1 MMKDPELKTK
11 LTEAQIYTSSKPT
24 DKTAMYENAST
35 DILSSNPKTAN
46 MLADGVITVDEYN
59 QATNNDAIMAK
70 AKEVEEK
77 TNKYNALYAE
87 YEAIPEKIRADFP
100 GSPFADAM
108 IADAQNAKYKAVI
121 LAR

>member
-1 MMKDPELKTK
+1 MKDPALKTK

-108 IADAQNAKYKAVI
+108 IADAQNAKHKAVI